1 MAHST
6 VATPMSSLVPRALVI
21 PFDEIVAGSTVRVAV
36 IKGVQYL
43 SVKDITMHVCDTD
56 ENQATEKWRRM
67 SQEQKTELQAYCLNF
82 KFPDSHQKER
92 VITFPGALKM
102 SMFLPG
108 EKAKMHRSSMVAI
121 LTRYFAGDPSL
132 LREIEANA
140 VSESPVAQMARAS
153 LASDSGI
160 QDSLKRKR
168 EEELEAT
175 ELHTKKLSNVSLFAT
190 TMALINPNWRDDARL
205 RLQTEDWLK
214 NVAFNSGATQ
224 AAITNGPVRQ
234 PISVSQVAQELGYR
248 LSRADLIKAGV
259 STAAKY
265 RFKYDSDPPTHAQWV
280 DGAQRMVKSYTEEDR
295 DLILEALGEQGFH

>member
-1 MAHST
+1 M
-6 VATPMSSLVPRALVI
+6 
-21 PFDEIVAGSTVRVAV
+21 
-36 IKGVQYL
+36 
-43 SVKDITMHVCDTD
+43 
-56 ENQATEKWRRM
+56 
-67 SQEQKTELQAYCLNF
+67 
-82 KFPDSHQKER
+82 
-92 VITFPGALKM
+92 ITFPGAIKLL
-102 SMFLPG
+102 MFLPG
-108 EKAKMHRSSMVAI
+108 EKAKSHRSSMVSV

-153 LASDSGI
+153 LASDSEI

-168 EEELEAT
+168 EAELEAT
-175 ELHTKKLSNVSLFAT
+175 VLHTKKLSNVSLFAT

-214 NVAFNSGATQ
+214 NVAFNSGSTQ

-295 DLILEALGEQGFH
+295 DLILAALEEQGFH

>member
-1 MAHST
+1 
-6 VATPMSSLVPRALVI
+6 
-21 PFDEIVAGSTVRVAV
+21 
-36 IKGVQYL
+36 
-43 SVKDITMHVCDTD
+43 
-56 ENQATEKWRRM
+56 
-67 SQEQKTELQAYCLNF
+67 
-82 KFPDSHQKER
+82 
-92 VITFPGALKM
+92 
-102 SMFLPG
+102 
-108 EKAKMHRSSMVAI
+108 MVAI

-168 EEELEAT
+168 EAELEAT

-214 NVAFNSGATQ
+214 NVAFNSGSTP

-295 DLILEALGEQGFH
+295 DLILEALEEQGFH

>member
-1 MAHST
+1 
-6 VATPMSSLVPRALVI
+6 MSAIVSRDSEVLKSI
-21 PFDEIVAGSTVRVAV
+21 PFDDIVAGATVRFAE
-36 IKGVQYL
+36 IDGVQYL
-43 SVKDITMHVCDTD
+43 SIRDIIMHVCEKDG
-56 ENQATEKWRRM
+56 NQACAVWRTLAESKKNELKQFM
-67 SQEQKTELQAYCLNF
+67 SVYQFPGPRQSEQ
-82 KFPDSHQKER
+82 P
-92 VITFPGALKM
+92 VITFPGAIKM
-102 SMFLPG
+102 LMFLPG
-108 EKAKMHRSSMVAI
+108 DKAKTHRSSMVTI

-132 LREIEANA
+132 LGEIEANS
-140 VSESPVAQMARAS
+140 VSESPVAQLARAS
-153 LASDSGI
+153 LAPESGT
-160 QDSLKRKR
+160 QGCLKRKR
-168 EEELEAT
+168 EAELEFERERA
-175 ELHTKKLSNVSLFAT
+175 ELQAMKVNTVSKFAE

-214 NVAFNSGATQ
+214 NVAFNSGSTP

>member
-1 MAHST
+1 
-6 VATPMSSLVPRALVI
+6 MSAIVSRDSEVLKSI
-21 PFDEIVAGSTVRVAV
+21 PFDDIVAGATVRFAE
-36 IKGVQYL
+36 IDGVQYL
-43 SVKDITMHVCDTD
+43 SIRDIIMHVCEKDG
-56 ENQATEKWRRM
+56 NQACAVWRTLAESKKNELKQFM
-67 SQEQKTELQAYCLNF
+67 SVYQFPGPRQSEQ
-82 KFPDSHQKER
+82 P
-92 VITFPGALKM
+92 VITFPGAIKM
-102 SMFLPG
+102 LMFLPG
-108 EKAKMHRSSMVAI
+108 DKAKTHRSSMVTI

-132 LREIEANA
+132 LGEIEANS
-140 VSESPVAQMARAS
+140 VSESPVAQLARAS
-153 LASDSGI
+153 LAPESGT
-160 QDSLKRKR
+160 QGCLKRKR
-168 EEELEAT
+168 EAELEFERERA
-175 ELHTKKLSNVSLFAT
+175 ELQAMKVNTVSKFAE

-214 NVAFNSGATQ
+214 NVAFNSGSTP

-295 DLILEALGEQGFH
+295 DLILEALEEQGFH

>member
-1 MAHST
+1 
-6 VATPMSSLVPRALVI
+6 MSG
-21 PFDEIVAGSTVRVAV
+21 ERV
-36 IKGVQYL
+36 
-43 SVKDITMHVCDTD
+43 S
-56 ENQATEKWRRM
+56 
-67 SQEQKTELQAYCLNF
+67 ELGTLCSNF
-82 KFPDSHQKER
+82 KFPGRGQQEQP
-92 VITFPGALKM
+92 VITFPGAIKLL
-102 SMFLPG
+102 MFLPG
-108 EKAKMHRSSMVAI
+108 EKAKSHRSSMVSV

-153 LASDSGI
+153 LASESGI

-168 EEELEAT
+168 EAELEAT
-175 ELHTKKLSNVSLFAT
+175 VLHTKKLSNVSLFAT

-214 NVAFNSGATQ
+214 NVAFNSDATQ

-295 DLILEALGEQGFH
+295 DLILEALEEQGFH

>member
-1 MAHST
+1 
-6 VATPMSSLVPRALVI
+6 MSAVVSRDSEVVKSI
-21 PFDEIVAGSTVRVAV
+21 PFDDIVAGATVRFAE
-36 IKGVQYL
+36 IDGVQYL
-43 SVKDITMHVCDTD
+43 SIRDIIMHLCDKNLND
-56 ENQATEKWRRM
+56 AGAVWRNLAD
-67 SQEQKTELQAYCLNF
+67 QKKNELQQFLLNF
-82 KFPDSHQKER
+82 KVPGRGQQEQP
-92 VITFPGALKM
+92 VITFPGAIKLL
-102 SMFLPG
+102 MFLPG
-108 EKAKMHRSSMVAI
+108 EKAKSHRSSMVSV

-214 NVAFNSGATQ
+214 NVAFNSGSTP

-295 DLILEALGEQGFH
+295 DLILEALEEQGFH

>member
-1 MAHST
+1 
-6 VATPMSSLVPRALVI
+6 MSAIVSRDSEVLKSI
-21 PFDEIVAGSTVRVAV
+21 PFDDIVAGATVRFAE
-36 IKGVQYL
+36 IDGVQYL
-43 SVKDITMHVCDTD
+43 SIRDIIMHVCEKDG
-56 ENQATEKWRRM
+56 NQACAVWRTLAESKKNELKQFM
-67 SQEQKTELQAYCLNF
+67 SVYQFPGPRQSEQ
-82 KFPDSHQKER
+82 P
-92 VITFPGALKM
+92 VITFPGAIKM
-102 SMFLPG
+102 LMFLPG
-108 EKAKMHRSSMVAI
+108 DKAKTHRSSMVTI

-132 LREIEANA
+132 LGEIEANS
-140 VSESPVAQMARAS
+140 VSESPVAQLARAS
-153 LASDSGI
+153 LAPESGT
-160 QDSLKRKR
+160 QGCLKRKR
-168 EEELEAT
+168 EAELEFERERA
-175 ELHTKKLSNVSLFAT
+175 ELQAMKVNTVSKFAE

-295 DLILEALGEQGFH
+295 DLILEALEEQGFH

>member
-108 EKAKMHRSSMVAI
+108 EKAKMHRSSMVTI

-153 LASDSGI
+153 LASESEI

-168 EEELEAT
+168 EAELEAT
-175 ELHTKKLSNVSLFAT
+175 VLHTKKLSNVSLFAT

-214 NVAFNSGATQ
+214 NVAFNSGSTQ

-295 DLILEALGEQGFH
+295 DLILAALEEQGFH

>member
-1 MAHST
+1 
-6 VATPMSSLVPRALVI
+6 MSAIVSRDSEVLKSI
-21 PFDEIVAGSTVRVAV
+21 PFDDIVAGATVRFAE
-36 IKGVQYL
+36 IDGVQYL
-43 SVKDITMHVCDTD
+43 SIRDIIMHVCEKDG
-56 ENQATEKWRRM
+56 NQACAVWRTLAESKKNELKQFM
-67 SQEQKTELQAYCLNF
+67 SVYQFPGPRQSEQ
-82 KFPDSHQKER
+82 P
-92 VITFPGALKM
+92 VITFPGAIKM
-102 SMFLPG
+102 LMFLPG
-108 EKAKMHRSSMVAI
+108 DKAKTHRSSMVTI

-132 LREIEANA
+132 LGEIEANS
-140 VSESPVAQMARAS
+140 VSESPVAQLARAS
-153 LASDSGI
+153 LAPESGT
-160 QDSLKRKR
+160 QGCLKRKR
-168 EEELEAT
+168 EAELEFERERA
-175 ELHTKKLSNVSLFAT
+175 ELQAMKVNTVSKFAE

-214 NVAFNSGATQ
+214 NVAFNSDATQ

-295 DLILEALGEQGFH
+295 DLILEALEEQGFH

>member
-1 MAHST
+1 
-6 VATPMSSLVPRALVI
+6 MSAVVSRDSEVVKSI
-21 PFDEIVAGSTVRVAV
+21 PFDDIVAGATVRLAE
-36 IKGVQYL
+36 IGGLQYL
-43 SVKDITMHVCDTD
+43 SIRDIIMHVCGKDCND
-56 ENQATEKWRRM
+56 AAQFWRRM
-67 SQEQKTELQAYCLNF
+67 SDDKVSELKTFCSNF
-82 KFPDSHQKER
+82 KFPGRGQQDQPM
-92 VITFPGALKM
+92 ITFPGALKLL
-102 SMFLPG
+102 MFLPG
-108 EKAKMHRSSMVAI
+108 EKAKTHRSSMVTI

-295 DLILEALGEQGFH
+295 DLILAALEEQGFH

>member
-1 MAHST
+1 
-6 VATPMSSLVPRALVI
+6 MSAVVSRDSEVVKSI
-21 PFDEIVAGSTVRVAV
+21 PFDDIVAGATVRFAE
-36 IKGVQYL
+36 IDGVQYL
-43 SVKDITMHVCDTD
+43 SIRDIIMHLCDKNVND
-56 ENQATEKWRRM
+56 AGAVWRNLAD
-67 SQEQKTELQAYCLNF
+67 QKKNELQQFLLNF
-82 KFPDSHQKER
+82 KFPGRGQQEQP
-92 VITFPGALKM
+92 VITFPGAIKLL
-102 SMFLPG
+102 MFLPG
-108 EKAKMHRSSMVAI
+108 EKAKSHRSSMVSV

-168 EEELEAT
+168 EAELEFERERA
-175 ELHTKKLSNVSLFAT
+175 ELQAMKVNTVSKFAE